1 MLTPGTIDIWQIR
14 LDDVT
19 VPPPTPGEL
28 ARAAKFRTPELA
40 ARYLKS
46 HAAMRDILARYTTA
60 PLEFALH
67 EHGKPYLPLSP
78 ELHFNLSH
86 SHEMALLAVAEYE
99 VGVDIEKLRP
109 MPRYA
114 EVAERFFPSS
124 EEMPVD
130 EVQFFFRWTRIEA
143 RLKARGTGLFGLSS
157 EPERQFTTK
166 DVPVPEGFAGAV
178 AAEDAEFAIRLLD
191 YGVTP

>member
-157 EPERQFTTK
+157 EPERRFTIK